1 MDKSKIVD
9 VIADWLSKRYAPPTP
24 IPMHCTTAKEVEK
37 ISKEEWV
44 KFLDRMLSDAN
55 PDPCSVR

>member
-9 VIADWLSKRYAPPTP
+9 IIANWLSKCYAPPTP
-24 IPMHCTTAKEVEK
+24 IPMHCTTEKEVEK

-44 KFLDRMLSDAN
+44 KFLDRMLLDAN
-55 PDPCSVR
+55 P